1 MCFSSIASIR
11 YDSNGE
17 ILTLIFST
25 VLVEFS
31 YQTPYSK
38 MTNPIWIDPS
48 TGNGVNFC
56 GNGDYCCYNDRP
68 SGCCSTSSLV
78 FYLGPATIHTTIG
91 YTQASTTSLSS
102 VSFFTTSALLSSTKS
117 SARSHGS
124 AASTSAIGTSSSSV
138 RPSVLHPGSA
148 PSAVGLGIGI
158 GIGVPVGIAML
169 AGLVYLIRHRSR
181 FSDRRDGVQVHLDNS
196 MELDTIPRNVHN
208 TFEVAGDSRPVEL
221 SEQGLVELQHL
232 YRYPA
237 VEMD

>member
-1 MCFSSIASIR
+1 
-11 YDSNGE
+11 
-17 ILTLIFST
+17 
-25 VLVEFS
+25 
-31 YQTPYSK
+31 
-38 MTNPIWIDPS
+38 MTNSIWIDPS

-68 SGCCSTSSLV
+68 SGCCSISSLLLH
-78 FYLGPATIHTTIG
+78 LGPATIQTTIG
-91 YTQASTTSLSS
+91 YTQASTASLSS
-102 VSFFTTSALLSSTKS
+102 VSFSTVSSLLSSTIS
-117 SARSHGS
+117 SARSQSS
-124 AASTSAIGTSSSSV
+124 AASTATSTAAVDTSSSSA
-138 RPSVLHPGSA
+138 RPSIMRPGSA
-148 PSAVGLGIGI
+148 PSTVGLGVGI

-181 FSDRRDGVQVHLDNS
+181 FSDRRDGVHVYLDNS

-232 YRYPA
+232 HRYPA